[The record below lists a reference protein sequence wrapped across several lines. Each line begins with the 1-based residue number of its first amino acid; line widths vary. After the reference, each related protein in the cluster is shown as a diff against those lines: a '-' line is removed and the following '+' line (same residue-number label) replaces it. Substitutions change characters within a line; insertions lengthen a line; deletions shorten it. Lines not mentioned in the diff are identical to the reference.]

1 MTQLSAQASE
11 ESPPARGALLI
22 LSGPSGVGK
31 STLVNELLRRMEAD
45 LSVSMTTRPMAK
57 DDVDGEHYYFVNVP
71 TFERSIKAGEFL
83 EHAVY
88 AGNFYGTPRSYVE
101 EKLAAGRTVIVE
113 IDVEG
118 ARQVKKSMTES
129 FALFIKAPTEEA
141 LLERLRGRQREDE
154 TTIQKRFSIAKKEI
168 AFAESTD
175 VYDAFVVNDD
185 FDRAVAEI
193 EALVS
198 GHLKASHG

>member
-1 MTQLSAQASE
+1 
-11 ESPPARGALLI
+11 
-22 LSGPSGVGK
+22 
-31 STLVNELLRRMEAD
+31 
-45 LSVSMTTRPMAK
+45 
-57 DDVDGEHYYFVNVP
+57 
-71 TFERSIKAGEFL
+71 
-83 EHAVY
+83 VY

-118 ARQVKKSMTES
+118 ARLVKKSMPES
-129 FALFIKAPTEEA
+129 FAMFIKAPTEDA

-193 EALVS
+193 ETLVA
-198 GHLKASHG
+198 GHLKAYHG

>member
-1 MTQLSAQASE
+1 MTE
-11 ESPPARGALLI
+11 PAENTTPTRGALLI

-45 LSVSMTTRPMAK
+45 LSVSMTTRDMTK

-71 TFERSIKAGEFL
+71 TFERAIKADELL

-118 ARQVKKSMTES
+118 ARLVKKSMPES
-129 FALFIKAPTEEA
+129 FAMFIKAPTEDA

-193 EALVS
+193 ETLVA
-198 GHLKASHG
+198 GHLKAYHG

>member
-1 MTQLSAQASE
+1 MIDTTSSAS
-11 ESPPARGALLI
+11 PARGALLI

-45 LSVSMTTRPMAK
+45 LSVSMTTRDMTK

-71 TFERSIKAGEFL
+71 TFERAIKADELL

-88 AGNFYGTPRSYVE
+88 AGNFYGTPRKYVE
-101 EKLAAGRTVIVE
+101 EKLSAGRTVIVE

-118 ARQVKKSMTES
+118 ARQVKQSMPES
-129 FALFIKAPTEEA
+129 FAMFIKAPSEEA

-154 TTIQKRFSIAKKEI
+154 STIQKRFSIAKKEI

-175 VYDAFVVNDD
+175 VYDAFVINDD
-185 FDRAVAEI
+185 FDRAVAQI
-193 EALVS
+193 ESLV
-198 GHLKASHG
+198 GDHLKSYHGL

>member
-1 MTQLSAQASE
+1 MIDTTSSAS
-11 ESPPARGALLI
+11 PARGALLI

-45 LSVSMTTRPMAK
+45 LSVSMTTRDMTK

-71 TFERSIKAGEFL
+71 TFERAIKADELL

-118 ARQVKKSMTES
+118 ARLVKKSMPES
-129 FALFIKAPTEEA
+129 FAMFIKAPTEDA

-175 VYDAFVVNDD
+175 VYDAFVINDD
-185 FDRAVAEI
+185 FDRAVAQI
-193 EALVS
+193 ESLV
-198 GHLKASHG
+198 GDHLKSYHGL

>member
-1 MTQLSAQASE
+1 MIDTTSSAS
-11 ESPPARGALLI
+11 PARGALLI

-45 LSVSMTTRPMAK
+45 LSVSMTTRDMTK

-71 TFERSIKAGEFL
+71 TFERAIKADELL

-118 ARQVKKSMTES
+118 ARLVKKSMPES
-129 FALFIKAPTEEA
+129 FAMFIKAPTEDA

-193 EALVS
+193 ETLVA
-198 GHLKASHG
+198 GHLKAYHG

>member
-1 MTQLSAQASE
+1 MTTPTETDA
-11 ESPPARGALLI
+11 PARGALLI

-45 LSVSMTTRPMAK
+45 LSVSMTTRDMTK
-57 DDVDGEHYYFVNVP
+57 GDVDGEHYYFVNVP
-71 TFERSIKAGEFL
+71 TFERAIKAGELL

-118 ARQVKKSMTES
+118 ARQVKQSMPES
-129 FALFIKAPTEEA
+129 FAMFIKAPSEDA

-175 VYDAFVVNDD
+175 VYDAFVINDD

-193 EALVS
+193 ESLAI
-198 GHLKASHG
+198 GHLKAYHG